1 MCLVYTMVVVL
12 AFLAISVVMLRF
24 KHEEKWAGITDDEVL
39 LQHHLQEDGQI
50 QKHDV
55 QSSTTGPV
63 VGDQSEG
70 GQNVENQTP
79 VCTIISGLHCTH
91 KFYIDVLM
99 YLLVFVLMYVG
110 LILCFDCLMFTFT
123 VMFCCGDRFEE
134 CGEKIQTKLS
144 G

>member
-1 MCLVYTMVVVL
+1 MCLVYTIVVVL
-12 AFLAISVVMLRF
+12 AVMAISVVMLRF
-24 KHEEKWAGITDDEVL
+24 KHEEKWAGITDEEVL
-39 LQHHLQEDGQI
+39 LQHHLQEDGQV

-55 QSSTTGPV
+55 HSPTPGPV
-63 VGDQSEG
+63 VGDQD
-70 GQNVENQTP
+70 VEDQTP

-110 LILCFDCLMFTFT
+110 LILCSDCLRCF
-123 VMFCCGDRFEE
+123 MFCCARFEE
-134 CGEKIQTKLS
+134 CGEKIPKKLS

>member
-12 AFLAISVVMLRF
+12 AVLAISVVMLRF
-24 KHEEKWAGITDDEVL
+24 KHEEKWAGITDEEVL
-39 LQHHLQEDGQI
+39 LQHHLQEDGQV

-55 QSSTTGPV
+55 HSPTPGPV
-63 VGDQSEG
+63 VGDQFEG
-70 GQNVENQTP
+70 GQDVEDQTP

-99 YLLVFVLMYVG
+99 YLLVFVLMCVG
-110 LILCFDCLMFTFT
+110 LILCFDCLRCF
-123 VMFCCGDRFEE
+123 MFCCARFEE